1 MADPNSKP
9 DTGQKSEQPK
19 PRNPGNPTDGHRQ
32 ELDPKGGSR
41 TEDDQKR
48 DSFSGEK
55 MPKH

>member
-1 MADPNSKP
+1 MSTPNPKP
-9 DTGQKSEQPK
+9 DPGQKSEQRK

-32 ELDPKGGSR
+32 ELDPKRGSQ
-41 TEDDQKR
+41 TEGDEKR